1 MPWKQLRH
9 GKEEGTSEE
18 RWSKAMHLSPK
29 QEILGHLMESIYNNM
44 RAHALSRFS
53 HVQLPSLCDPV
64 DCGPPGSSVHADSP
78 CKNTGV
84 GCRALLQG
92 IFPTQGSNPGIEP
105 TFLTSPELAVGF
117 FVTSATWEAL

>member
-1 MPWKQLRH
+1 
-9 GKEEGTSEE
+9 
-18 RWSKAMHLSPK
+18 MHLSPK
-29 QEILGHLMESIYNNM
+29 QEILGHLMESIYNNT

-78 CKNTGV
+78 GKNTGV
-84 GCRALLQG
+84 GCHALLQG

-105 TFLTSPELAVGF
+105 TFLTSPELAGGF
-117 FVTSATWEAL
+117 FITSAIWEAL